1 MTIWQAL
8 ASLLV
13 PAHFRDWY
21 LSTAVQG
28 CHVAFGALAYAIE
41 RDTVRDRVT
50 LRRGLILAMCAVS
63 AWEALSLAI
72 YGGSWLDRW
81 NNAAFMMGA
90 SHPPGRTSRIWESS
104 RPVVRPCARPV
115 RKPHAL
121 GVSEETKLYV

>member
-1 MTIWQAL
+1 MTLGQAL

-13 PAHFRDWY
+13 PAHFGDWY

-41 RDTVRDRVT
+41 RDTVRDRLS

-63 AWEALSLAI
+63 AWEALSLAV

-81 NNAAFMMGA
+81 NNAAFMMSGVGLA
-90 SHPPGRTSRIWESS
+90 YATWRRMPRTMGWITVGLICALLANAW
-104 RPVVRPCARPV
+104 VR
-115 RKPHAL
+115 L
-121 GVSEETKLYV
+121 